1 MPRPQNRFIRNAKRG
16 IGAGG
21 DTCESL
27 LPHGSPVKGAPKRGT
42 RSFSPPALS
51 WPAIE
56 GLDDAVVP
64 TVMVPRR
71 GGCVPRS
78 LGAGWPETF
87 RTQKKVHMEFT

>member
-1 MPRPQNRFIRNAKRG
+1 MPRPRNRFVRNAKRG

-27 LPHGSPVKGAPKRGT
+27 LPHGSPVNGAPKRGT

-51 WPAIE
+51 WPANE